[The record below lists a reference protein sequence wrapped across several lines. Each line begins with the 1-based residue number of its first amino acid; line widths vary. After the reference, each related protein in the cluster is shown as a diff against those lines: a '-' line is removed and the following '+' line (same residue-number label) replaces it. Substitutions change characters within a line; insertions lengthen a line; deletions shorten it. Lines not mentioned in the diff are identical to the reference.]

1 MERNKK
7 CKLSLTCPA
16 RRCTRQKRGPRTV
29 PDRGTG
35 TCTVGPTALRAC
47 SGLAARKSKATEQK
61 ATTTPC
67 LTSSARPVFLSRL
80 PRLALG
86 PTSAKYD
93 PGTPRRLSDAQRI
106 IVSLARNVG
115 FQCCLSWSSWPT
127 KQAGPRRQR
136 HAALGTKHALP
147 VCVACCPSVPPVH
160 AVGIRES
167 RATVGSGP
175 RRTLDAIDLGR
186 PGLSRPF
193 PCVKNC
199 LCQEHKLQAPQITV
213 SRKLLYSATSSW
225 SWPSGHD
232 LRLSGSCG
240 HGELQG
246 CTGGHARPLR

>member
-115 FQCCLSWSSWPT
+115 FQCCLSWSFLAHEAS
-127 KQAGPRRQR
+127 
-136 HAALGTKHALP
+136 
-147 VCVACCPSVPPVH
+147 
-160 AVGIRES
+160 
-167 RATVGSGP
+167 GSGRCAHDDNDT
-175 RRTLDAIDLGR
+175 RRWAQNTLSQCAS
-186 PGLSRPF
+186 PVAP
-193 PCVKNC
+193 
-199 LCQEHKLQAPQITV
+199 LCRRFTQ
-213 SRKLLYSATSSW
+213 W
-225 SWPSGHD
+225 G
-232 LRLSGSCG
+232 
-240 HGELQG
+240 
-246 CTGGHARPLR
+246 